1 MNSYIIGLIDEDST
15 DIDFIKRT
23 ILINKPNDITDGQVD
38 FWESPLPENSFDDIV
53 KRIIEAITN
62 EKIHMMIID
71 YKIVVSTKSYEGT
84 TIFKQLSEIVPKF
97 PIIMLSNLSGDCH
110 SKEYVDSDKVYSKRD
125 FFKIESQ
132 YSKDKVFNIFR
143 NMEKY
148 INQRAK
154 LTTELVKQLERWEND
169 GYSAD
174 SLQSIVEVE
183 KDLDNYTPQNQ
194 NTVEKALDLTELKK
208 AVDILKNVQDLIG
221 GGQNED

>member
-1 MNSYIIGLIDEDST
+1 
-15 DIDFIKRT
+15 
-23 ILINKPNDITDGQVD
+23 
-38 FWESPLPENSFDDIV
+38 
-53 KRIIEAITN
+53 
-62 EKIHMMIID
+62 
-71 YKIVVSTKSYEGT
+71 
-84 TIFKQLSEIVPKF
+84 
-97 PIIMLSNLSGDCH
+97 
-110 SKEYVDSDKVYSKRD
+110 
-125 FFKIESQ
+125 
-132 YSKDKVFNIFR
+132 
-143 NMEKY
+143 MEKY